1 MRASGWQIFL
11 AMLRLPLIAW
21 HLGRA
26 GTLGHMAQVTLLPA
40 WMRRFCSLV
49 DSLIRSRGARHDAG
63 SALAE
68 ALIRLGPGFIKFGQA
83 LSTRADLIGP
93 QMAHSLSLLQDRLPA
108 FAPDLARRQVASEAG
123 CPIDGIFRRFDD
135 VPVAAASIA
144 QVHYA
149 ELIDGRQVAVKLL
162 RPGIRRRMQSDT
174 TLFYSL
180 ARILEWLAPNMQ
192 RLKLVT
198 AVDQFTQISDFELDL
213 RLEAAG
219 AGKLAENMADD
230 EGIHVPWV
238 DLEHTTT
245 AMLVIE
251 WIEGIRIDDVD
262 ALTAAGHDIERITEV
277 AARCFFNQVFRDGFF
292 HADMHPGNIF
302 IAADGTLVPIDFGI
316 MGHIDEYTR
325 RVYAEILFGFI
336 KRDYK
341 RVAQVHFEAGYVP
354 QDQDV
359 DEFARA
365 LRAVGEPIFG
375 MDASNI
381 SMGRLLSYLIEVTER
396 FGMETRTELILLQR
410 TMVVVEGVARSLNP
424 QINIWEVARPI
435 VEGYIKSN
443 LGPAA
448 VLNDLTTTLK
458 VLARFGPRLPSLV
471 EQALI
476 KQSNPEPQ
484 IVKRSWNG
492 SLKPFGLGFIF
503 ACAAI
508 LVLLLCIPIDFN

>member
-1 MRASGWQIFL
+1 MRASSWQIFL

-49 DSLIRSRGARHDAG
+49 DSLIRSRGARRDAG

-108 FAPDLARRQVASEAG
+108 FSPELARRQVASEAG
-123 CPIDGIFRRFDD
+123 CPINEIFRRFDD

-149 ELIDGRQVAVKLL
+149 ELLDGRQVAVKLL

-262 ALTAAGHDIERITEV
+262 ALAAAGHDIERITEV

-316 MGHIDEYTR
+316 MGHLDFADRLFLARLLTAMID
-325 RVYAEILFGFI
+325 
-336 KRDYK
+336 RDYDA
-341 RVAQVHFEAGYVP
+341 VARLHADAGMLDDTVP
-354 QDQDV
+354 LPS
-359 DEFARA
+359 FAQSI
-365 LRAVGEPIFG
+365 RAVAEPVMGKALGDVSLGTVLGQIFQL
-375 MDASNI
+375 SN
-381 SMGRLLSYLIEVTER
+381 R
-396 FGMETRTELILLQR
+396 FAIDVQPQFNLLQK
-410 TMVVVEGVARSLNP
+410 TMMMAEGVARQLNP
-424 QINIWEVARPI
+424 EANMWMLARP
-435 VEGYIKSN
+435 
-443 LGPAA
+443 
-448 VLNDLTTTLK
+448 
-458 VLARFGPRLPSLV
+458 LAGQWMQDQASFAKRAESLLEDAMMLMARLPRILS
-471 EQALI
+471 ALEAR
-476 KQSNPEPQ
+476 QEPAP
-484 IVKRSWNG
+484 VTSKNSW
-492 SLKPFGLGFIF
+492 PFVTALLALAIAFVAIF
-503 ACAAI
+503 T
-508 LVLLLCIPIDFN
+508 